1 MLPFFLVPSG
11 FGFRVV
17 PFHSPLQLLSNR
29 MLLFFLVPLCLAFRV
44 AFSISVAARIQ
55 QNAAVFSDALRF
67 RVFGFRVLEFRV

>member
-1 MLPFFLVPSG
+1 
-11 FGFRVV
+11 
-17 PFHSPLQLLSNR
+17 

-67 RVFGFRVLEFRV
+67 RVFGFRVLEFRVLGSKTLFDRDIPSLGLPHQPFGSPHI